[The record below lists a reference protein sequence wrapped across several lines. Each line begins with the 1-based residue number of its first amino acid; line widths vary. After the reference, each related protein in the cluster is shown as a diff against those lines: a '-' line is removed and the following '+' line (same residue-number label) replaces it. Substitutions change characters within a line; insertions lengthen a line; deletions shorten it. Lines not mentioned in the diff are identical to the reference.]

1 MRDDAAHAL
10 TSRERNIAFLLGF
23 LGVVAFAITLP
34 MTRLA
39 TARAGHAG
47 LDPVFVTAGRA
58 AVAGLL
64 SVAYLMIVR
73 SPWPNRRQMRDIGLT
88 GLGVVIGFPLFL
100 SLAIRFVDATHA
112 SVITGAMPLAT
123 AVLAALILRQ
133 RASLAF
139 WLLAGFGFLLVLA
152 YAWLAGEDGHGV
164 SAADLLLLLAVL
176 AGTFG
181 YVMGAHVSREIA
193 PERVI
198 CWVLVLYLPLTIP
211 VSLLVLPKSPV
222 LASAWIGFAY
232 VSIFS
237 MWLGF
242 FAWYRGL
249 AADPMRVSQ
258 VQLVQPFLSM
268 LAAVPIL
275 GEPISMM
282 AVLFCLAIMGT
293 VALSRRLR

>member
-1 MRDDAAHAL
+1 MRDHVTQDL
-10 TSRERNIAFLLGF
+10 SSRERNIAFLLGF

-39 TARAGHAG
+39 TAREGHAG

-58 AVAGLL
+58 AVAGVL
-64 SVAYLMIVR
+64 SACYLAVVR
-73 SPWPNRRQMRDIGLT
+73 APWPTRSQWRDIGLT

-133 RASLAF
+133 RESAAF
-139 WLLAGFGFLLVLA
+139 WGLAGFGFLLVLT
-152 YAWLAGEDGHGV
+152 YAWLAGDGAAGL

-176 AGTFG
+176 TGTFG
-181 YVMGAHVSREIA
+181 YVMGARVSREIA

-198 CWVLVLYLPLTIP
+198 CWVLVLYLPLTMPISLWTMPQRP
-211 VSLLVLPKSPV
+211 V
-222 LASAWIGFAY
+222 ADSAWIGFAY
-232 VSIFS
+232 VSLFS

-275 GEPISMM
+275 GEQISLM
-282 AVLFCLAIMGT
+282 AVLFCLAIMAT